1 MELAAPRVVWV
12 VDDSR
17 LDVERARRVLAR
29 DYDVQTFDD
38 GSAALEAVAAGA
50 NPDVIVLDWVMPG
63 VSGVDVCRFLR
74 ATGPHTQKIGVL
86 LLTVQRDTEQ
96 IVEGLSAG
104 ANDFLAKP
112 FEDEELRAR
121 VASLLRTRDLVDGL
135 ERAQHENRKLLES
148 APDPFLVVDS
158 SGQLT
163 FANELALEIL
173 GTRSVL
179 GLPIDELLPDL
190 HLGHVELGPRETIVP
205 LSDLELGAKRFSPT
219 LRKTVEGNIVVA
231 LRDVT
236 ERRML
241 DERRLDF
248 YSMIAHDLRTPL
260 NAMTLRL
267 YTMREAQ
274 RQGVSTNLE
283 RDLEKL
289 DSRLHSLVELIND
302 FLDLARLEG
311 AAYRLARDEVDL
323 HELMERVREDFAPL
337 IERGQLDFVITPGEP
352 RVSPPGDANR
362 LLQVLTNLFGNAIK
376 FTPAQGRI
384 EVETSADERYVEV
397 SVRDTGHGIE
407 PAKQGKLFQRYSRAG
422 HSEGGT
428 GLGLLI
434 VREIVEAHGGTV
446 GVESR
451 PGEGSRFWF
460 RLPRVAGVQLRTDFA
475 KP

>member
-1 MELAAPRVVWV
+1 MVRSVAPRVVWV

-17 LDVERARRVLAR
+17 LDMERARRVLVR
-29 DYDVQTFDD
+29 DYEVQTFVD

-50 NPDVIVLDWVMPG
+50 NPDLIVLDWVMPG

-74 ATGPHTQKIGVL
+74 AAGPHTQKIGVL
-86 LLTVQRDTEQ
+86 LLTVHRDTEQ

-112 FEDEELRAR
+112 YEDEELRAR
-121 VASLLRTRDLVDGL
+121 VASLIRTRELVDGL
-135 ERAQHENRKLLES
+135 ERVQHENRKLLES
-148 APDPFLVVDS
+148 APDPFLVVDA

-173 GTRSVL
+173 GTRSVI
-179 GLPIDELLPDL
+179 GLPIDELLPEL
-190 HLGHVELGPRETIVP
+190 HLDRVELGPRETIVP
-205 LSDLELGAKRFSPT
+205 LSDLEVSGRRFSPT
-219 LRKTVEGNIVVA
+219 LRKTVEGDTVVA

-236 ERRML
+236 ERRIL

-260 NAMTLRL
+260 NAMTLRINA
-267 YTMREAQ
+267 MQEAQ
-274 RQGVSTNLE
+274 RHGVSANVQ

-289 DSRLHSLVELIND
+289 DTRLHSLVELIND

-323 HELMERVREDFAPL
+323 QELMERVREDFSPL
-337 IERGQLDFVITPGEP
+337 IERAKLDFIITPSEP
-352 RVSPPGDANR
+352 PVTAPGDANR
-362 LLQVLTNLFGNAIK
+362 LSQVLTNLFGNAIK
-376 FTPAQGRI
+376 FTPPQGRI
-384 EVETSADERYVEV
+384 EVETRIEERHVEV
-397 SVRDTGHGIE
+397 SVSDTGHGIE
-407 PAKQGKLFQRYSRAG
+407 PAKQSKLFQRYSRAG

-434 VREIVEAHGGTV
+434 VREIVEAHGGVV

-460 RLPRVAGVQLRTDFA
+460 RLPRVPGMPLRETE
-475 KP
+475 